1 MKYCTNNTVE
11 MPKAA
16 IEDFKTIGH
25 TVATIFSIEILSW
38 VFNNQIVVLFGYTLI
53 NLIFKPS
60 CSLQGDEVQVLQL

>member
-1 MKYCTNNTVE
+1 MKYYTNNTVE

-38 VFNNQIVVLFGYTLI
+38 VFNNQIVVLFGYTF